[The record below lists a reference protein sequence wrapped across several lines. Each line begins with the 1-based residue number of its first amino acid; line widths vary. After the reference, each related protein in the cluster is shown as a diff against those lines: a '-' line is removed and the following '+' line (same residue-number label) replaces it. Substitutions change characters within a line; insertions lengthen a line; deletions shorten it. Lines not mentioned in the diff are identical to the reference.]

1 MSHSKVKINQIKLK
15 IILKQKFENSII
27 FVLMEIQFL
36 GAAQTVTGSKHLITT
51 IDSKKILLDCGLF
64 QGKGN
69 SEGTQNRVF
78 NFNPASIDFLILSHA
93 HIDHSGNIPNLVKQG
108 FKGPIICT
116 SATADL
122 CKIMLSDSAH
132 IQTNDLKFVNKRRIK
147 RGETPLE
154 PLYEIEDVEQSLK
167 QIITVNYNEIFNVCE
182 NVKLV
187 FTDSGHILGSSAVN
201 LTIKEGNAIKNLCF
215 TGDIGRY
222 NGSILKDP
230 QPFPQANYIIAE
242 STYGDRLHTDNT
254 MSDQQLLDVV
264 YNTCV
269 EKKGKLIIPAFSL
282 GRTQEVVYA
291 LDQLASI
298 KKLPKINVYVDSP
311 LSINATN
318 IMREH
323 EECFNEDIIEYMK
336 KDEDPFGFNN
346 LIYVKTVEESKN
358 LNSIKEPCI
367 IISAS
372 GMIEAGRIKHHV
384 ANNIG
389 NPKNTILIVGY
400 AEPHSIGGKLRNGD
414 KVIKIFGE
422 EHQVYADVVVLDS
435 YSAHGDY
442 EEMINYLNCQNKS
455 KVKQIFLVHGEYP
468 VQVNYKERLLDAGFK
483 HITIPALGDII
494 KI

>member
-1 MSHSKVKINQIKLK
+1 
-15 IILKQKFENSII
+15 
-27 FVLMEIQFL
+27 MEIQFL

-51 IDSKKILLDCGLF
+51 NSGINILLDCGLF
-64 QGKGN
+64 QGKGSSDGN
-69 SEGTQNRVF
+69 QNRVF
-78 NFNPASIDFLILSHA
+78 NFDPKKIDYLILSHA

-108 FKGPIICT
+108 FTGSIICT
-116 SATADL
+116 PATADL

-132 IQTNDLKFVNKRRIK
+132 IQTSDLKFINKRRIK
-147 RGETPLE
+147 RGDLPLE
-154 PLYEIEDVEQSLK
+154 PLYELEDVEKSLK
-167 QIITVNYNEIFNVCE
+167 QIITVQYNENYEVCKNVH
-182 NVKLV
+182 LI
-187 FTDSGHILGSSAVN
+187 FTDSGHILGSAAVN
-201 LTIKEGNAIKNLCF
+201 LTFKEKIATKHFCF

-222 NGSILKDP
+222 GGSILKDP
-230 QPFPQANYIIAE
+230 QPFPQADFIIAE
-242 STYGDRLHTDNT
+242 STYGDRLHSNNS
-254 MSDQQLLDVV
+254 MSEQQLLDVV

-269 EKKGKLIIPAFSL
+269 TKKGKLIIPAFSL
-282 GRTQEVVYA
+282 GRTQEIVYA
-291 LDQLASI
+291 LDQLSTL
-298 KKLPKINVYVDSP
+298 KKLPKIKVYVDSP

-422 EHQVYADVVVLDS
+422 EHQVYADVVIMDS

-442 EEMINYLNCQNKS
+442 NEMINYLSCQNK
-455 KVKQIFLVHGEYP
+455 KKIKQIFLVHGEYP
-468 VQVNYKERLLDAGFK
+468 TQVNYKEKLLDAGFK
-483 HITIPALGDII
+483 HIAIPVLGESV